1 MSSTI
6 KSKYKVFESTSPYSK
21 KGRYEEPKE
30 IFKEIIK
37 EMKKFKPENEIF
49 SVVDIGCANGEF
61 LYFLNQ
67 SFSKAK
73 LKGYDATESFIKNV
87 MIIIA
92 IIMITNIHIIIYIKV
107 LC

>member
-37 EMKKFKPENEIF
+37 EMKN
-49 SVVDIGCANGEF
+49 S
-61 LYFLNQ
+61 NQ
-67 SFSKAK
+67 KMRFFQW
-73 LKGYDATESFIKNV
+73 LI
-87 MIIIA
+87 
-92 IIMITNIHIIIYIKV
+92 
-107 LC
+107 